1 MILILHGLWPLQLE
15 VIVKVQRSTIL
26 TVLFESKDCSI
37 TVSHPEFLSLKLELL
52 LEDEMFIA
60 YTNLARILYFLAY

>member
-1 MILILHGLWPLQLE
+1 VILILHGLWPLQLE

-26 TVLFESKDCSI
+26 TVLFDSKDCSI
-37 TVSHPEFLSLKLELL
+37 TVCHPEFLSLKLELL

-60 YTNLARILYFLAY
+60 YTNLARILYFLA

>member
-15 VIVKVQRSTIL
+15 VIFKAQRSTIL
-26 TVLFESKDCSI
+26 TVLFDSKDCSNE
-37 TVSHPEFLSLKLELL
+37 VSHPEFLSLKLELL

-60 YTNLARILYFLAY
+60 YTNLARILYFLA